1 MEDDNIDID
10 GLLKALDND
19 SNTSIGELTTLKI
32 QTTKNNVLQQ
42 LRLPRDKL
50 KDLHKKLKNYRF
62 VDDLDDIQ
70 YGRYIRWISLKDPS
84 NIKLTNGGIIC
95 DIRVFD
101 EQVHIRCRN
110 NLNRIMQI
118 ILDECLVFQ
127 KLTDQERVILDVLN
141 YLDNN

>member
-1 MEDDNIDID
+1 MDDDNIDID

-19 SNTSIGELTTLKI
+19 SNSNIGDLTMSKI
-32 QTTKNNVLQQ
+32 QATKNDVLQQ
-42 LRLPRDKL
+42 LRLSRDTL
-50 KDLHKKLKNYRF
+50 KNLRKKLKNYRF
-62 VDDLDDIQ
+62 VDDLDDVQ
-70 YGRYIRWISLKDPS
+70 YGHYISWISLKDPS

-95 DIRVFD
+95 DIRVFG

-141 YLDNN
+141 YLENN